1 MVEIGDRVT
10 NLVPLLVEVALVG
23 VVVDVLGV
31 DLVEVVVVVLEEL
44 VKTGWLVVAVVRYL

>member
-1 MVEIGDRVT
+1 MT